1 MTDPEID
8 GLLSQFREVIV
19 EFRDSPASQG
29 VDAQQALH
37 DFIRQSTK
45 DFSMRSKAYLDL
57 NDCPNGLIKCTDGSC
72 MPPGSC

>member
-8 GLLSQFREVIV
+8 ELLSQFRNVIINY
-19 EFRDSPASQG
+19 RDCPEAQG
-29 VDAQQALH
+29 ADAQQALQN
-37 DFIRQSTK
+37 FIRQSIK